1 MKKHHPFRFGC
12 INEQMKPAK
21 EWREHVRKI
30 ESLGYDILLMRDH
43 FVPDVFGD
51 TFGPIAALMS
61 AADVTSTL
69 RVGSMVICNDFR
81 HPAVLAKEV
90 ATIDLLSEGR
100 FELGLGAG
108 WMRDEYERMG
118 LEFDPPSLRIKR
130 LEESLFAL
138 RGLTAAD
145 TFSHQ
150 GQNYSIRELDGF
162 PKPVQKRIPVMIGGG
177 NRKIL
182 NLAGREADIVGILL
196 TNVSSGVAVNDPLG
210 RSSEAVMQRLQWVK
224 EGAGERFDELEL
236 NSAVEV
242 VVTDDRLF
250 ATEEFIAQRGWRE
263 VTVEQVW
270 DMPSVFIGSRE
281 YIADEMFARRE
292 RFGFSYYW
300 VADNKMEEFAPLVRA
315 LSGK

>member
-1 MKKHHPFRFGC
+1 MKKPHPFRFGC

-21 EWREHVRKI
+21 AWREHVRKI

-61 AADVTSTL
+61 AADATSTL

-81 HPAVLAKEV
+81 HPSVLAKET
-90 ATIDLLSEGR
+90 ATIDFLSEGR

-108 WMRDEYERMG
+108 WMHEEYERMG
-118 LEFDPPSLRIKR
+118 LKLEQPSLRIKR
-130 LEESLFAL
+130 LEESIQVI
-138 RGLTAAD
+138 RGLLD
-145 TFSHQ
+145 SGPFSHQ
-150 GQNYSIRELDGF
+150 GEHYSIRELDGF
-162 PKPVQKRIPVMIGGG
+162 PKPIQRHIPIMVGGG

-196 TNVSSGVAVNDPLG
+196 TNVSSGVIINDPLG
-210 RSSEAVMQRLQWVK
+210 RSSESVLQKLEWVK
-224 EGAGERFDELEL
+224 EGAGERFDEVEL
-236 NSAVEV
+236 NSAIDV
-242 VVTDDRLF
+242 VVTNDRLS
-250 ATEEFIAQRGWRE
+250 ATEEFIAQHGWQGIS
-263 VTVEQVW
+263 VEQVW

-281 YIADEMFARRE
+281 FIREEMFACRE

-300 VADNKMEEFAPLVRA
+300 VPDKKMEEFAPLA
-315 LSGK
+315 QDLSGK

>member
-1 MKKHHPFRFGC
+1 MKKPHPFRFGC

-21 EWREHVRKI
+21 AWREHVRRI
-30 ESLGYDILLMRDH
+30 EALGYDILLMRDH

-61 AADVTSTL
+61 AADATSTL

-81 HPAVLAKEV
+81 HPTVLAKEA
-90 ATIDLLSEGR
+90 ATIDFLSEGR

-118 LEFDPPSLRIKR
+118 LELDQPSLRIKR
-130 LEESLFAL
+130 LEESVQVI
-138 RGLTAAD
+138 RGLTAAGP
-145 TFSHQ
+145 FSHQ
-150 GQNYSIRELDGF
+150 GEYYSIRELDGF
-162 PKPVQKRIPVMIGGG
+162 PKPVQRYIPIMVGGG

-196 TNVSSGVAVNDPLG
+196 TNVASGVIINDPLG
-210 RSSEAVMQRLQWVK
+210 RSSESVLQKLEWVR
-224 EGAGERFDELEL
+224 EGAGERFDEIEL
-236 NSAVEV
+236 NSAIDV
-242 VVTDDRLF
+242 VVTDNRLS
-250 ATEEFIAQRGWRE
+250 ATEEFIAQRGWKG

-270 DMPSVFIGSRE
+270 DMPSVFIGPRE
-281 YIADEMFARRE
+281 FIMEEMYVRRE
-292 RFGFSYYW
+292 KFGFSYYW
-300 VADNKMEEFAPLVRA
+300 VADKQMEEFAPLVQE